1 MAAGRITPPLDR
13 AATWPRAASGITPVG
28 PGFYPGEMAFATEH
42 PVLAHSE
49 YRPAADAVNGLVRA
63 GGRFQVVSQYAP
75 AGDQPAAIEELERR
89 VKAGERDIVLLGATG
104 TGKSAT
110 TAWLI
115 ERLQRPTLVMAPN
128 KTLAAQL
135 ANELREM
142 LPHNAV
148 EYFVS
153 YYDYYQ
159 PEAYIAQTDTYIEK
173 DSSINDDVERLRH
186 SATSSLLSRRDV
198 VVVASVSCIYG
209 LGTPQSYLDRSV
221 ELQVGQEV
229 PRDALLRLLVDVQ
242 YTRNDTAFTRGSFR
256 VRGDTV
262 EIIPSYEELA
272 VRIEFFGDEV
282 EELYYLHPL
291 TGDVVRKVDSLRIF
305 PATHYVAGPERMA
318 HAISTI
324 EQELEERLAELE
336 GQGKLLEAQRLRMRT
351 NYDVEM
357 MRQVGFCSG
366 IENYSRHI
374 DARPAGSAPATLLDY
389 FPDDFLLVI
398 DESHVTVPQIG
409 GMYEGDISRK
419 RNLVDFGFRLPSA
432 IDNRPLTWE
441 EFADRIGQTVYLS
454 ATPGAY
460 EMSQTGGEFVEQV
473 IRPTGL
479 VDPQVVVKPTK
490 GQIDDLIGEIRKRAD
505 RDERVLVTTLTKKM
519 AEDLTDY
526 LLEMGIRVR
535 YLHSEVDTLRRVE
548 LLRQLRLGDYD
559 VLVGINLLREGL
571 DLPEV
576 SLVAILDAD
585 KEGFLRS
592 PRSLIQTIGRA
603 ARNVSGE
610 VHMYADK
617 ITDSMK
623 EAIDETERRRA
634 KQIAYNEENGIDPK
648 PLRKK
653 IADILDQ
660 VYREAD
666 DVEVGGSGRNASRGR
681 RAQGEPGRAVS
692 AGIIEGRDT
701 TNMPRAELADLIK
714 DLTEQMMAAARDLQ
728 FELAARIRDEIAD
741 LKKELRGM
749 DAAGLK

>member
-1 MAAGRITPPLDR
+1 
-13 AATWPRAASGITPVG
+13 
-28 PGFYPGEMAFATEH
+28 MAFATEVPGSAAH
-42 PVLAHSE
+42 PEGVPLAHSE
-49 YRPAADAVNGLVRA
+49 HRPVGDIPRKD
-63 GGRFQVVSQYAP
+63 GRFTVVSPYQP
-75 AGDQPAAIEELERR
+75 AGDQPAAIDELERR
-89 VKAGERDIVLLGATG
+89 LRAGEQDVVLMGATG

-115 ERLQRPTLVMAPN
+115 ERLQRPTLVIAPN

-142 LPHNAV
+142 LPYNAV

-173 DSSINDDVERLRH
+173 DSSINEDVERLRH
-186 SATSSLLSRRDV
+186 SATQSLLSRRDV

-221 ELQVGQEV
+221 PIKILDRID
-229 PRDALLRLLVDVQ
+229 RDELLRALVDIQ
-242 YTRNDTAFTRGSFR
+242 YTRNDHSFTRGTFR

-262 EIIPSYEELA
+262 EVIPAYEELA

-282 EELYYLHPL
+282 DSLYYLNPI
-291 TGDVVRKVDSLRIF
+291 TGDVLRRVEELRIF

-318 HAISTI
+318 RAVQDI
-324 EQELEERLAELE
+324 EAELAERLAELE
-336 GQGKLLEAQRLRMRT
+336 SQGKLLEAQRLRMRT
-351 NYDVEM
+351 QYDLEM
-357 MRQVGFCSG
+357 IRQVGFCSG

-374 DARPAGSAPATLLDY
+374 DGRPPGSAPATLLDY

-398 DESHVTVPQIG
+398 DESHQTVPQIG
-409 GMYEGDISRK
+409 GMYEGDMSRK
-419 RNLVDFGFRLPSA
+419 RTLVEYGFRLPSA
-432 IDNRPLTWE
+432 CDNRPLTWE
-441 EFADRIGQTVYLS
+441 EFTERIGQTVYLS
-454 ATPGAY
+454 ATPGPY
-460 EMSQTGGEFVEQV
+460 ELSRTGGEFVEQV

-479 VDPQVVVKPTK
+479 VDPKVVVKPTK
-490 GQIDDLIGEIRKRAD
+490 GQIDDLVHEIRVRAE

-526 LLEMGIRVR
+526 LLELGIRVR

-548 LLRQLRLGDYD
+548 LLRELRKGEYD

-592 PRSLIQTIGRA
+592 TTSLIQTIGRA
-603 ARNVSGE
+603 ARHVSGE
-610 VHMYADK
+610 VHMYADT
-617 ITDSMK
+617 ITESMRN
-623 EAIDETERRRA
+623 AIEETDRRRA
-634 KQIAYNEENGIDPK
+634 KQIAYNTEKGIDPQ

-666 DVEVGGSGRNASRGR
+666 EVPVGGRGRNASRGK
-681 RAQGEPGRAVS
+681 RATGEPGRAPVS
-692 AGIIEGRDT
+692 SGIVARRDT
-701 TNMPRAELADLIK
+701 KSMPRAELADLIQQ
-714 DLTEQMMAAARDLQ
+714 LTDQMLAAARDLQ
-728 FELAARIRDEIAD
+728 FELAARLRDEIQE

-749 DAAGLK
+749 DAAGIQ